1 MVDHLDP
8 GRTRM
13 LIGSRAMLALLI
25 CTSAADLSAQNPPP
39 AAGEIRVT
47 LLGTAAGPPARV
59 DRAGISTLVEV
70 GDERFLFDAGR
81 GVMQR
86 LVQSG
91 RPMNAVSKLFLTHLH
106 SDHIVDVPDLLLNGW
121 SSPPWRRVP
130 LEVWGPD
137 GTRDMMAHLEQA
149 FAFDI
154 HIRRDV
160 EEHVSASGI
169 QVIAQ
174 DIHEGTVYAKNGVT
188 VTAFLVDH
196 GPVKPAFGY
205 RLNAGGR
212 SVCLSGDTRPSTN
225 LVQACRGVDVL
236 IHEAI
241 DPDVVRKNVQNQQLV
256 EAIVGHHTNPEEAA
270 EIFQRVGPRLAVF
283 SHIAP
288 ATAILERTRRVYR
301 GRVEEGEDLMVI
313 DIGAEVVVRRP
324 PRTSAP

>member
-1 MVDHLDP
+1 
-8 GRTRM
+8 M
-13 LIGSRAMLALLI
+13 LITSRRAILALLV
-25 CTSAADLSAQNPPP
+25 CTSVADLSAQNPSP

-47 LLGTAAGPPARV
+47 LLGTAGGPPARV

-91 RPMNAVSKLFLTHLH
+91 RSMNAVSKLFLTHLH

-121 SSPPWRRVP
+121 STPPWRRVP
-130 LEVWGPD
+130 LEVSGPD

-149 FAFDI
+149 FAIDI
-154 HIRRDV
+154 HIRQDL
-160 EEHVSASGI
+160 EEHAPASGI
-169 QVIAQ
+169 QVIAH
-174 DIHEGTVYAKNGVT
+174 DIREGTVYEANGVT

-196 GPVKPAFGY
+196 GPVKPAYGY

-225 LVQACRGVDVL
+225 LVQACRGVDLL

-241 DPDVVRKNVQNQQLV
+241 DEEEVRRKVQNPQLV
-256 EAIVGHHTNPEEAA
+256 EALLGLHTTPEQAA

-283 SHIAP
+283 SHIP
-288 ATAILERTRRVYR
+288 PTSAILERTRRIYK
-301 GRVEEGEDLMVI
+301 GRVEEGVDLMVI
-313 DIGAEVVVRRP
+313 DIGTAVVVRSP
-324 PRTSAP
+324 PRGSTSR